1 LLEKKAPPMSMVG
14 FPLLLIPLAICNIVV
29 FLMPGLSFSAPL
41 VTIPLM
47 SGVGWALTLSD
58 VLVALGVLMLLCEVI
73 KGARPGAK
81 YLTDHLLSLVVFGG
95 AAAEFVLL
103 PQFGTS
109 TYFLLTLLALA
120 DFLSGIALRTRRPRV
135 AAVATTSAKASSA
148 STAAKAVPP
157 LHQAPAEPRFDPP
170 PVAPA
175 PSVPPAEPVVEPA
188 PPERIEPNVAHS
200 EPERIE
206 PKVAHPE
213 PERVEPEAA
222 RSEAVEEPA
231 QEPVQEIAEDPAQ
244 EHAHE
249 PSPEIQSPGI
259 QPGSGAHPSPDNPQR

>member
-1 LLEKKAPPMSMVG
+1 LIILLEKKASPMSMVG

-47 SGVGWALTLSD
+47 SGVGWAVTLSD

-81 YLTDHLLSLVVFGG
+81 YLTDHLLSLIVFGG

-109 TYFLLTLLALA
+109 TYFLLTLLALT
-120 DFLSGIALRTRRPRV
+120 DFLSGIALRTRRQRV
-135 AAVATTSAKASSA
+135 APVATSSASASSA
-148 STAAKAVPP
+148 ATASAATTAKAVPP
-157 LHQAPAEPRFDPP
+157 PHGAPAEPRFDPRP
-170 PVAPA
+170 AAPA
-175 PSVPPAEPVVEPA
+175 PSSPPAEPVVEPA
-188 PPERIEPNVAHS
+188 PPEHIEPKVAHS
-200 EPERIE
+200 EPEHVE
-206 PKVAHPE
+206 PKVAHSE
-213 PERVEPEAA
+213 VVAQEAT
-222 RSEAVEEPA
+222 EETA
-231 QEPVQEIAEDPAQ
+231 QEPTQEP
-244 EHAHE
+244 AHE